1 MGLGDIGGE
10 LARVSK
16 AFGMRVVGLVS
27 SRERY
32 EHMLRA
38 GAVDELFETH
48 RSGHQGRG
56 VRIPHLISLNRSDT
70 RSWTSLL
77 VQDIDAFLSRCD
89 YFVNALPSTPQTK
102 GLLGS
107 LEFAACKPGA
117 VFINIGRGD
126 ILNEDANGVD
136 AVGHE
141 KRQEGDV
148 VLEALERGHIAG
160 AVLDVFKSEPLAPS
174 SRLWT
179 AHPEELVV
187 TPHVAAISLSRDVAQ
202 LFRQNLVRYVEGRDL
217 LFPVDWHKGY

>member
-1 MGLGDIGGE
+1 M
-10 LARVSK
+10 
-16 AFGMRVVGLVS
+16 
-27 SRERY
+27 
-32 EHMLRA
+32 
-38 GAVDELFETH
+38 
-48 RSGHQGRG
+48 
-56 VRIPHLISLNRSDT
+56 
-70 RSWTSLL
+70 
-77 VQDIDAFLSRCD
+77 QDIDAFLSRCD

-107 LEFAACKPGA
+107 REFAACKPGA

-126 ILNEDANGVD
+126 ILNEDANDDQGVD
-136 AVGHE
+136 AVGRE